1 LNWEARSPN
10 GQPGSGLRTA
20 LIGKDWP
27 GLPVLFLTAA
37 SLFALAPGAC
47 PQVSQPTEYQ
57 LKAAFLFNFAKFI
70 DWPEK
75 SFAGPQSAFTICVIG
90 QDPFGGALDEYMAK
104 AIGGRPVQL
113 AHYPSASAPPQ
124 ARRCQI
130 AFVSASEKAHFHD
143 VIEGLRGSAALLV
156 GDADGFAASG
166 GTIEFMLEDDHIRFS
181 INPEAAQRADLKLSS
196 KLLALAKIVHDGSNN
211 GKS

>member
-1 LNWEARSPN
+1 MNRPTLVLAILAAPILLFVPPLASPQG
-10 GQPGSGLRTA
+10 GQPS
-20 LIGKDWP
+20 
-27 GLPVLFLTAA
+27 
-37 SLFALAPGAC
+37 
-47 PQVSQPTEYQ
+47 EYQ

-90 QDPFGGALDEYMAK
+90 QDPFGGALDEYLAK
-104 AIGGRPVQL
+104 TIGGRRVQL
-113 AHYPSASAPPQ
+113 AHFPSASAPPQ
-124 ARRCQI
+124 PRSCQI
-130 AFVSASEKAHFHD
+130 AFVSGSEKTHFHD
-143 VIEGLRGSAALLV
+143 VIEGLHGSAALLV

-166 GTIEFMLEDDHIRFS
+166 GTIEFMLEDNHIRFS